1 MRPNDESPGR
11 EVHAAG
17 GGGLE
22 KTFAAARAAR
32 GLTIE
37 EIATELRIEP
47 RLLRAL
53 EQGRFEDLGP
63 PVFAK
68 GYLKQYGNRLGLKYD
83 DLLAEY
89 YRLVEP
95 KDVALAP
102 SRTIKLR
109 DERQITVWIIAA
121 LALALLGVFLLV
133 WWLDEPAGVRAP
145 AVPDDGDPP
154 ATAVGDAGA
163 PRGANVAAA
172 EPAAAV
178 PGAETEPSAP
188 PAGEAEARVTE
199 SAGEDAAPAGAAVAT
214 AAGTPAAAPGSPTA
228 FAPEPAGPT
237 LTLEFTFLEDCWLEA
252 TDARGARLFYGLGQ
266 AGALRRVSGAP
277 PIDVFLGNANG
288 VSLTVDGEPY
298 VVPIRDR
305 QRNLARFVV
314 DRRTD

>member
-1 MRPNDESPGR
+1 MRPNDESQKR
-11 EVHAAG
+11 EARTDV
-17 GGGLE
+17 GLG
-22 KTFAAARAAR
+22 KTFAQARAAR

-47 RLLRAL
+47 RLLHAL
-53 EQGRFEDLGP
+53 EECRFEDLGP

-95 KDVALAP
+95 KEVVLEP

-121 LALALLGVFLLV
+121 LALALLAVFLMV
-133 WWLDEPAGVRAP
+133 WWFDEPGGRAPAP
-145 AVPDDGDPP
+145 AVPDAGEPTVSGVADTSDTPRAEDAVP
-154 ATAVGDAGA
+154 A
-163 PRGANVAAA
+163 VAALTGEA
-172 EPAAAV
+172 EPAA
-178 PGAETEPSAP
+178 P
-188 PAGEAEARVTE
+188 PASEPEAPAAE
-199 SAGEDAAPAGAAVAT
+199 SAGASLDPVDAEDTNAVAVPVV
-214 AAGTPAAAPGSPTA
+214 ADAEPAAFEPA
-228 FAPEPAGPT
+228 PAGPT
-237 LTLEFTFLEDCWLEA
+237 LTIVFSFLEDCWLEA

-266 AGALRRVSGAP
+266 AGALRRVSGQP
-277 PIDVFLGNANG
+277 PIDIFLGNASG

-305 QRNLARFVV
+305 QRNLARFQVE
-314 DRRTD
+314 